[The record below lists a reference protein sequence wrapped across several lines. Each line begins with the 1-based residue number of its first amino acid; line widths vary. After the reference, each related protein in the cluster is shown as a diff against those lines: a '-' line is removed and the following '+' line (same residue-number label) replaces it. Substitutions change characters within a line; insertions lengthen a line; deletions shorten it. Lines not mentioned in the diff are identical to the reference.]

1 MSRYKVVISGLSTD
15 HLHVLSNEQMTALF
29 KQYQGGDAQ
38 AKEELICGNLKLVL
52 SIVQRFAAR
61 CDNMDDL
68 FQVGCIGLVKAIDH
82 FDLSHQVRFS
92 TYAVPMIMGEIR
104 RYLRDNSVIRVS
116 RHLKDL
122 AYQIFRLK
130 EAYVHEHQEEPSI
143 AWLAEQCGVKKK
155 DVADALDACQSVL
168 SIFEPIYSSDGD
180 ELYLLDQI
188 KDEHDEIAKERDVIS
203 LHQSMHA
210 LNARE
215 LDIIR
220 RRYYEDQT
228 QMEIATELGISQAQV
243 SRLEKN
249 AIRSL
254 RRQMDQ

>member
-1 MSRYKVVISGLSTD
+1 MEEVS
-15 HLHVLSNEQMTALF
+15 VLIQ
-29 KQYQGGDAQ
+29 KAQ
-38 AKEELICGNLKLVL
+38 AGDSCARDILIEKNLGLVHH
-52 SIVQRFAAR
+52 IVKRFAGR
-61 CDNMDDL
+61 GYDPEDL
-68 FQVGCIGLVKAIDH
+68 FQTGTIGLMKAIDH
-82 FDLSHQVRFS
+82 FDPSFDVRFS
-92 TYAVPMIMGEIR
+92 TYAVPMIVGEIR
-104 RYLRDNSVIRVS
+104 RYLRDNQVIRVS

-122 AYQIFRLK
+122 SYQIFRLK
-130 EAYVHEHQEEPSI
+130 EAYVHEHHEEPSI
-143 AWLAEQCGVKKK
+143 AYLAEKCGIKEK
-155 DVADALDACQSVL
+155 DVIDAMDACQSVL

>member
-1 MSRYKVVISGLSTD
+1 M
-15 HLHVLSNEQMTALF
+15 
-29 KQYQGGDAQ
+29 
-38 AKEELICGNLKLVL
+38 
-52 SIVQRFAAR
+52 
-61 CDNMDDL
+61 
-68 FQVGCIGLVKAIDH
+68 
-82 FDLSHQVRFS
+82 
-92 TYAVPMIMGEIR
+92 
-104 RYLRDNSVIRVS
+104 
-116 RHLKDL
+116 
-122 AYQIFRLK
+122 
-130 EAYVHEHQEEPSI
+130 HEHQEEPSI
-143 AWLAEQCGVKKK
+143 AWLAEQCGVKEK

>member
-1 MSRYKVVISGLSTD
+1 MLDEKDTL
-15 HLHVLSNEQMTALF
+15 ALIRRA
-29 KQYQGGDAQ
+29 KTGDQ
-38 AKEELICGNLKLVL
+38 TAKEELLSHNTSLLKSVL
-52 SIVQRFAAR
+52 RRYLGKGVEY
-61 CDNMDDL
+61 DDL
-68 FQVGCIGLVKAIDH
+68 YQLACMGFLKAISG
-82 FDLSHQVRFS
+82 FDESFGVRFS
-92 TYAVPMIMGEIR
+92 TYAVPMIIGEIR

-130 EAYVHEHQEEPSI
+130 EAYVHEHRHEPSL
-143 AWLAEQCGVKKK
+143 AWLAQQCGAKEK

-188 KDEHDEIAKERDVIS
+188 KDEHDEIARERDLIS
-203 LHQSMHA
+203 LRASMHV
-210 LNARE
+210 LNERE
-215 LDIIR
+215 KDIIR

-228 QMEIATELGISQAQV
+228 QMEIAGELGISQAQV

-254 RRQMDQ
+254 RDQMEQ

>member
-1 MSRYKVVISGLSTD
+1 M
-15 HLHVLSNEQMTALF
+15 
-29 KQYQGGDAQ
+29 
-38 AKEELICGNLKLVL
+38 
-52 SIVQRFAAR
+52 
-61 CDNMDDL
+61 
-68 FQVGCIGLVKAIDH
+68 
-82 FDLSHQVRFS
+82 
-92 TYAVPMIMGEIR
+92 
-104 RYLRDNSVIRVS
+104 IRVS

-130 EAYVHEHQEEPSI
+130 EAYVHEHRHEPSL
-143 AWLAEQCGVKKK
+143 AWLAQQCGAKEK

-188 KDEHDEIAKERDVIS
+188 KDEHDEIARERDLIS
-203 LHQSMHA
+203 LRASMHV
-210 LNARE
+210 LNERE
-215 LDIIR
+215 KDIIR

-228 QMEIATELGISQAQV
+228 QMEIAGELGISQAQV

-254 RRQMDQ
+254 RDQMEQ